1 VGGSDPVKYAVFI
14 AFALVMVPIWT
25 ALAWSSERWRSWI
38 LSLLVAAPMLGDR
51 ANIHFLSVEHYRGP
65 DRGFEVT
72 LADLLALSLMAAIA
86 LRRPGRIRFWPAG
99 SFWALALWILA
110 AVSLLD
116 APAPLLGTFTLFKW
130 AKAWFLYWTVVN
142 AVRSGVPLRSLW
154 RGWMIVGVSMALYAF
169 YQKYG
174 QGIYRVP
181 TFFDHSNTVPLFLN
195 LGIPVLVAMGLGAPW
210 LKTREALGTLLV
222 ALAMVLTV
230 VMTFSRAGMTLS
242 VIVLLGT
249 VWIAYRKAPSRR
261 VTVATLVVAL
271 GLIGGLALTGRS
283 IVDRF
288 LEAPEASH
296 LAREEFNRA
305 ARAMASEH
313 PLGVG
318 VNQFSYVL
326 TNDPHFSRHIV
337 VMAAEKQ
344 KGVCHHVYWLTAAEL
359 GYLGLAIFCLL
370 LLRLLGVAGW
380 QALRR
385 RGFEGLL
392 QGALLLGMIA
402 LHLSGFLEWV
412 FRITPIFHQFL
423 ITAGVSV
430 GLASMARRPAGR
442 PPESPVVPTA

>member
-1 VGGSDPVKYAVFI
+1 VKYAVFF
-14 AFALVMVPIWT
+14 AFALTMVPLWT
-25 ALAWSSERWRSWI
+25 ALAWSSERWRSW
-38 LSLLVAAPMLGDR
+38 LFSLLVAAPMLGDR
-51 ANIHFLSVEHYRGP
+51 GNIHFLSVETYRGP

-72 LADLLALSLMAAIA
+72 LADLLALSLAMAVTM
-86 LRRPGRIRFWPAG
+86 RRPGRLSFWPAG
-99 SFWALALWILA
+99 SFWALALWLIA

-116 APAPLLGTFTLFKW
+116 APQPLLGAFTLFKW
-130 AKAWFLYWTVVN
+130 VKAWFLYWTVLNV
-142 AVRSGVPLRSLW
+142 VRSGLPLRAFW
-154 RGWMIVGVSMALYAF
+154 RGWMIIGVSMALYAF

-210 LKTREALGTLLV
+210 LKTRQAMVTLVV

-230 VMTFSRAGMTLS
+230 VMTFSRAGMVLS
-242 VIVLLGT
+242 VVTVLGT
-249 VWIAYRKAPSRR
+249 MWLAYRKAPSRR

-283 IVDRF
+283 IVERF

-305 ARAMASEH
+305 ARAMATEH

-359 GYLGLAIFCLL
+359 GFLGLAVFAIL

-380 QALRR
+380 QAFRR

-392 QGALLLGMIA
+392 QGAILLGMMA
-402 LHLSGFLEWV
+402 LHFSGFLEWV
-412 FRITPIFHQFL
+412 FRITPIFYQFL

-430 GLASMARRPAGR
+430 GLASMAARRVRGPRGLPSA
-442 PPESPVVPTA
+442 PPGAATGGA

>member
-1 VGGSDPVKYAVFI
+1 VKYAVFI
-14 AFALVMVPIWT
+14 AFALLAVPT
-25 ALAWSSERWRSWI
+25 FAVLAWWSERWRSWI
-38 LSLLVAAPMLGDR
+38 FSLMVAAPMLGDR
-51 ANIHFLSVEHYRGP
+51 ANIHFLSVETYRGP

-72 LADLLALSLMAAIA
+72 LADLLALSLAAA
-86 LRRPGRIRFWPAG
+86 VTLRRPGRISLWPAG
-99 SFWALALWILA
+99 SFWALALFLLA

-116 APAPLLGTFTLFKW
+116 APAPLLGVFTLFKW

-142 AVRSGVPLRSLW
+142 AIRTGVPLRALW
-154 RGWMIVGVSMALYAF
+154 RGWMMAGVAMILFAL

-195 LGIPVLVAMGLGAPW
+195 LGIPVLVAMGLAAPW
-210 LKTREALGTLLV
+210 LKPRQALATLVIALGML
-222 ALAMVLTV
+222 LTV

-242 VIVLLGT
+242 LGVLLGT
-249 VWIAYRKAPSRR
+249 VWLAYRKVPSRR

-283 IVDRF
+283 IVERF
-288 LEAPEASH
+288 LEAPESSH
-296 LAREEFNRA
+296 MAREEFNRA

-326 TNDPHFSRHIV
+326 TNNPHFSRHIV
-337 VMAAEKQ
+337 VMAAERQ

-359 GYLGLAIFCLL
+359 GYLGLAFFVVL
-370 LLRLLGVAGW
+370 LLRFLSVAGW
-380 QALRR
+380 QAFRR

-392 QGALLLGMIA
+392 QGALLLGMGA

-430 GLASMARRPAGR
+430 GLASMARPSAGR
-442 PPESPVVPTA
+442 PGASAVEGEGRG